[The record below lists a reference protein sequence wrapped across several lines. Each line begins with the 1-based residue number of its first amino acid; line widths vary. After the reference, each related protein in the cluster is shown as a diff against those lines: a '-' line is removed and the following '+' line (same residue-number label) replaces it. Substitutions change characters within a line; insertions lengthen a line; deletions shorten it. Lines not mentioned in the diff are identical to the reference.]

1 MRNARSATTVQ
12 AIACASDE
20 SAPLIG
26 ALVLLIA
33 LSMSTDGMI
42 ERSGLLE
49 SFPASEGSVW
59 FTLAVLMIILT
70 GIGIG
75 IGIGMVWIPAAQ
87 FC

>member
-1 MRNARSATTVQ
+1 
-12 AIACASDE
+12 
-20 SAPLIG
+20 
-26 ALVLLIA
+26 
-33 LSMSTDGMI
+33 MSTDGMI